1 MEMSSRSQTLY
12 SLMPWGYNLLVT
24 DLEKEEEGDGVS
36 RRTDATKKMRGIGER
51 EEREQRNK
59 MTANKHKRI

>member
-1 MEMSSRSQTLY
+1 MKMSSRSQTLY

-36 RRTDATKKMRGIGER
+36 RRTDATKKMRGIGGR